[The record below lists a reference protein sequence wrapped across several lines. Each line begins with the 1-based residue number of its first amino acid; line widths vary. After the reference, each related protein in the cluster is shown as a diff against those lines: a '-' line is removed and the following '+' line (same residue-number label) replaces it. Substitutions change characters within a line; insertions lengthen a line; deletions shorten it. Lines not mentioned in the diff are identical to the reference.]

1 MAHEAQVRY
10 SKLVDLKLRATLVK
24 KVGVIC
30 NSRYEGSP
38 KAGSV
43 KVPVRDTE
51 VAVNDYDKQTGA
63 ELTGGDTTYLTVN
76 IDKDKAVNEI
86 IDGFDAASVPDDLVA
101 DRLDSA
107 GYSLALQVDS
117 DGSVELTTAG
127 TAFGTTTALTEKTIY
142 GNIVDART
150 KLSTVHVP
158 TEGRWLLVSPEI
170 YGLLLKS
177 PEFIKASDLGDAVVQ
192 TGAVGRIAGFTVFE
206 DSTLGENVEY
216 IAGHPNWFAS
226 STSGPSPSMCR
237 ISMVPAST
245 SARPQSKAARSTPS
259 KSPSPRPSSSRRK
272 CDRTSQSACGSQL
285 P

>member
-51 VAVNDYDKQTGA
+51 VAVNDYNKQTGA

-86 IDGFDAASVPDDLVA
+86 IDGFDAVSVPDDLVA

-117 DGSVELTTAG
+117 DGSAELTTAG

-142 GNIVDART
+142 GNVVDART

-216 IAGHPNWFAS
+216 IAGHPNWFAFIDEWAVPVHVQDLNGS
-226 STSGPSPSMCR
+226 SKYIG
-237 ISMVPAST
+237 AS
-245 SARPQSKAARSTPS
+245 AVKG
-259 KSPSPRPSSSRRK
+259 PRPSSSRRK
-272 CDRTSQSACGSQL
+272 RDRTSQSADGSQL

>member
-1 MAHEAQVRY
+1 M
-10 SKLVDLKLRATLVK
+10 
-24 KVGVIC
+24 
-30 NSRYEGSP
+30 
-38 KAGSV
+38 
-43 KVPVRDTE
+43 
-51 VAVNDYDKQTGA
+51 
-63 ELTGGDTTYLTVN
+63 
-76 IDKDKAVNEI
+76 
-86 IDGFDAASVPDDLVA
+86 
-101 DRLDSA
+101 
-107 GYSLALQVDS
+107 DS
-117 DGSVELTTAG
+117 DGSAELTTAG

-142 GNIVDART
+142 GNVVDART

-216 IAGHPNWFAS
+216 IAVIPTGLHS

-245 SARPQSKAARSTPS
+245 SARPQSRAARSTPS

-272 CDRTSQSACGSQL
+272 RDRTSQSADGSQL

>member
-30 NSRYEGSP
+30 NNRYEGSP

-117 DGSVELTTAG
+117 DGSAELTTAG

-142 GNIVDART
+142 SNVVDART

-206 DSTLGENVEY
+206 DATLGENVEY
-216 IAGHPNWFAS
+216 IAGDGQTESNITNRLSNPSAYDAFAFN
-226 STSGPSPSMCR
+226 
-237 ISMVPAST
+237 MVKTDNAASYT
-245 SARPQSKAARSTPS
+245 TLLGQ
-259 KSPSPRPSSSRRK
+259 
-272 CDRTSQSACGSQL
+272 
-285 P
+285 

>member
-30 NSRYEGSP
+30 NNRYEGSP

-51 VAVNDYDKQTGA
+51 VAVNDYNKQTGA

-117 DGSVELTTAG
+117 DGSAELTTAG
-127 TAFGTTTALTEKTIY
+127 TAFGNTTALTEKTIY
-142 GNIVDART
+142 ANIVDART
-150 KLSTVHVP
+150 QQSSIGVP
-158 TEGRWLLVSPEI
+158 TAGRWLLVSPEI

-206 DSTLGENVEY
+206 DSTLGEVWSTSPV
-216 IAGHPNWFAS
+216 IPTGLPS
-226 STSGPSPSMCR
+226 STSGPFPSRCR
-237 ISMVPAST
+237 TSMVPAST
-245 SARPQSKAARSTPS
+245 SARPQSRAARSTPS
-259 KSPSPRPSSSRRK
+259 RSPSPRPSSSRRK
-272 CDRTSQSACGSQL
+272 RDRTSQSADGSQL